1 MIFFVARAGR
11 VTLALAA
18 TMILPAHASAQSLA
32 IETSATA
39 TSPAA
44 MMALFPAETRDQ
56 ALNCLSTAIVRE
68 AGHEP
73 VEGQQAVAQVI
84 MNRVRSFGYPKT
96 VCGVV
101 FQGSER
107 STGCQFTFT
116 CDGSMRRPMSEQ
128 RFRDAQDI
136 AEMALSGA
144 LPNRVDDATHYHAF
158 YVAPSWSH
166 ALTRVGQIGAH
177 IFYRAGGSPAPGQA
191 ATRLLAYSAP
201 AAASP
206 PAAPKPFLPWGL
218 GLAANGD
225 AASPA
230 LTRPGD

>member
-1 MIFFVARAGR
+1 
-11 VTLALAA
+11 
-18 TMILPAHASAQSLA
+18 
-32 IETSATA
+32 
-39 TSPAA
+39 
-44 MMALFPAETRDQ
+44 
-56 ALNCLSTAIVRE
+56 
-68 AGHEP
+68 
-73 VEGQQAVAQVI
+73 

-101 FQGSER
+101 FQGSQR

-128 RFRDAQDI
+128 LFRGAQDI

-144 LPNRVDDATHYHAF
+144 LPNRVNDATHYHAF

-166 ALTRVGQIGAH
+166 MLTRVGQIGAH
-177 IFYRAGGSPAPGQA
+177 IFYRSGGGPAPGQ

-201 AAASP
+201 GATAA

-225 AASPA
+225 ATGPA
-230 LTRPGD
+230 EAPQGN